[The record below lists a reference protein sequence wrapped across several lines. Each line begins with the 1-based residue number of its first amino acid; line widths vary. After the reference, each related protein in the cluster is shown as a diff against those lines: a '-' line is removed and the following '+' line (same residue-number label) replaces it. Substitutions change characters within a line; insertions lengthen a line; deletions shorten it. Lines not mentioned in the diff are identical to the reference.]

1 MWDSYEKKVGQY
13 KIGYAESLNGKDW
26 KRFDNK
32 ININT
37 KENYENEMR
46 AYSSI
51 ITLKQR
57 IFMLYN
63 GDNYGEKGILLAELK
78 DNYY

>member
-1 MWDSYEKKVGQY
+1 
-13 KIGYAESLNGKDW
+13 
-26 KRFDNK
+26 
-32 ININT
+32 
-37 KENYENEMR
+37 MR

-51 ITLKQR
+51 ITLKQK

-78 DNYY
+78 DNFD